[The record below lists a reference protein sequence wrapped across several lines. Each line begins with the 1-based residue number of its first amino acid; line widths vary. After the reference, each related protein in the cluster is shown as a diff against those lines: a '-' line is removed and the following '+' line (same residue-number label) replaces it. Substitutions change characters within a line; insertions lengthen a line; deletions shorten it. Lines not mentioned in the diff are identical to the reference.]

1 MLNRAVRFIFRP
13 GRTEHITPYLKKLHF
28 LPISFRIKFKICLVS
43 FKVYNNM
50 APNYL
55 KKDFKLFRPQTNISL
70 RPGAGRDECMFNV
83 TVLPHRKDTI
93 LQIFKEEWN
102 RLPLE
107 LRQLNS
113 LQIFKRRLKHH
124 FFRKAF
130 PDDT

>member
-1 MLNRAVRFIFRP
+1 
-13 GRTEHITPYLKKLHF
+13 
-28 LPISFRIKFKICLVS
+28 
-43 FKVYNNM
+43 M

-55 KKDFKLFRPQTNISL
+55 KEDFQLFRPQTNISL

-83 TVLPHRKDTI
+83 TVPPHRKDTI